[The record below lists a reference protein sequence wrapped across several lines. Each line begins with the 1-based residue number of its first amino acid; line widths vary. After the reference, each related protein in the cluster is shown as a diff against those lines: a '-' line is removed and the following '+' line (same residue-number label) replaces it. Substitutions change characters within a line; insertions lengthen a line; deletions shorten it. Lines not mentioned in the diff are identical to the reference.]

1 MRIVRDR
8 HFVLTGAPG
17 AGKTTLIG
25 ALRQRGLAC
34 VGEVARRVIQVQA
47 LIRGADLRQS
57 DPGLIVEL
65 MLQQDVANFLDAD
78 PAVPTLFDRGI
89 VDAVG
94 GSLLAHHRAAV
105 AQFRYAPVVFAA
117 PAWEA
122 IYEPDA
128 ERIQTFAEAVES
140 HDRVT
145 AAYAAAGY
153 EIVALPLADVAARA
167 DFVLERMDAA
177 AF

>member
-17 AGKTTLIG
+17 AGKTTLIR
-25 ALRQRGLAC
+25 ALRQRGLDC
-34 VGEVARRVIQVQA
+34 MDEVARRVIQVQA
-47 LIRGADLRQS
+47 LIRGADLRLS

-78 PAVPTLFDRGI
+78 PAVPMLFDRGI

-94 GSLLAHHRAAV
+94 GSPLAHHRAALER
-105 AQFRYAPVVFAA
+105 FRYAPLVFAA
-117 PAWEA
+117 PPWEA
-122 IYEPDA
+122 IYEPDG
-128 ERIQTFAEAVES
+128 ERIQTFSEAVES

-145 AAYAAAGY
+145 AAYADAGY
-153 EIVALPLADVAARA
+153 EIVSLPLAGVAARA
-167 DFVLERMDAA
+167 DFVLEKMRAA